1 MKSDVEIQKDVM
13 SQLKWE
19 PALNASSIGVAVNN
33 GIVTLSGQV
42 DTYYQKMAAEKA
54 AKKISGVRGIAEDIQ
69 IGISPYYRKSDT
81 EIAESVLN
89 SLKWHSAVP
98 EDRLK
103 VKVEDGVVTL
113 EGEVTWDYQRTS
125 AKNAVANLLGVKNV
139 INNIF
144 VKPKITVSDVK
155 VKINAAFHRAAT
167 IDSDKISVD
176 VDGTKVI
183 LRGKVRSYAEKE
195 DAINAA
201 WCAPGMTSVVS
212 FLEVE
217 PQMELSF

>member
-69 IGISPYYRKSDT
+69 IGISPYYRKTDT

-183 LRGKVRSYAEKE
+183 LRGKVTSYAEKE

>member
-69 IGISPYYRKSDT
+69 IGISPYYRKTDT

>member
-183 LRGKVRSYAEKE
+183 LRGKVTSYAEKE